1 HGTLANARLVPPAR
15 NRADVHWFDLVVP
28 QAAKMLLPFLECM
41 VFLRDGARLLHA
53 RAAFDEIQVIIGI
66 RGKSRGASKLWQII
80 LSPLHF
86 QPLHFFDSLGDS
98 LHRFSFG
105 IAQRD
110 TANLFLAREWILNR
124 QLRVEAI
131 TPAPK
136 PAHGLLA
143 SVDHFCKSGAMRL
156 SIREFAF
163 GLACDGFGMPLSR
176 KSWPPFVRPNHV
188 A

>member
-1 HGTLANARLVPPAR
+1 
-15 NRADVHWFDLVVP
+15 
-28 QAAKMLLPFLECM
+28 M
-41 VFLRDGARLLHA
+41 
-53 RAAFDEIQVIIGI
+53 
-66 RGKSRGASKLWQII
+66 
-80 LSPLHF
+80 
-86 QPLHFFDSLGDS
+86 
-98 LHRFSFG
+98 HRFAFS

-110 TANLFLAREWILNR
+110 AANLFLACEWIFNR

-163 GLACDGFGMPLSR
+163 GLACDGFGMHTVNLAQLLAQTQLDDFAV
-176 KSWPPFVRPNHV
+176 FVSNC
-188 A
+188 

>member
-1 HGTLANARLVPPAR
+1 MLGYKEKVPGIAAHSNRQRLGRREPVVSPCARR
-15 NRADVHWFDLVVP
+15 IGSNQKW
-28 QAAKMLLPFLECM
+28 LP
-41 VFLRDGARLLHA
+41 
-53 RAAFDEIQVIIGI
+53 
-66 RGKSRGASKLWQII
+66 
-80 LSPLHF
+80 
-86 QPLHFFDSLGDS
+86 LGGC
-98 LHRFSFG
+98 LHRFAFS

-110 TANLFLAREWILNR
+110 AANLFLACEWIFNR